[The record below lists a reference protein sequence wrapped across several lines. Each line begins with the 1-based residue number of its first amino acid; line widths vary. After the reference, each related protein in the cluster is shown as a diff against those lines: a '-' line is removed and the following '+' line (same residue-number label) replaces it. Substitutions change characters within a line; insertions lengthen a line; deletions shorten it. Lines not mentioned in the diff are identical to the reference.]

1 MKKILLFSAFILAA
15 AGVFANDPSE
25 VSEKVLKAFRETFT
39 EARQVSWQES
49 DDNYAVR
56 FMQKDVRYIVY
67 YNKEGIITHSM
78 RFYQPGL
85 LPVNILK
92 EIKNSYKNKAPYGV
106 TEITNDGEVAYFVK
120 MEDAK
125 YWYTVKFSAYGN
137 SELYEKFK
145 KQQ

>member
-15 AGVFANDPSE
+15 AGAFANYPSE

-67 YNKEGIITHSM
+67 YSKDGIITHSM

-92 EIKNSYKNKAPYGV
+92 EIKNSYKSKIPYGV
-106 TEITNDGEVAYFVK
+106 TEITSDGEVAYFVK

-125 YWYTVKFSAYGN
+125 YWYTVKFSAYGS

>member
-1 MKKILLFSAFILAA
+1 MKKILLFSVFVLAA
-15 AGVFANDPSE
+15 AGAFANDPSE

-49 DDNYAVR
+49 DNTYTVR
-56 FMQKDVRYIVY
+56 FMQKEVRYIVCY
-67 YNKEGIITHSM
+67 SKEGVITHSM
-78 RFYQPGL
+78 RFYQPDL

-92 EIKNSYKNKAPYGV
+92 EIKNNYKNKIAYGV
-106 TEITNDGEVAYFVK
+106 TEITSDGEIAYFVK

-125 YWYTVKFSAYGN
+125 YWYTVKFSTYGN
-137 SELYEKFK
+137 GELYEKFK

>member
-1 MKKILLFSAFILAA
+1 MKKILMFSAFVLAA
-15 AGVFANDPSE
+15 AGAFANDPSE

-39 EARQVSWQES
+39 EASQVSWQES
-49 DDNYAVR
+49 NDNYAVR
-56 FMQKDVRYIVY
+56 FMQKEVRYIEY
-67 YNKEGIITHSM
+67 YSKEGVITHSM

-92 EIKNSYKNKAPYGV
+92 EIKNSYKNKSPYGV
-106 TEITNDGEVAYFVK
+106 TEITNNGEVAYFVK

>member
-1 MKKILLFSAFILAA
+1 MKKILLFFVLVLAA
-15 AGVFANDPSE
+15 AGAFAKDPSE

-49 DDNYAVR
+49 DNNYAVR
-56 FMQKDVRYIVY
+56 FMQKEVRYIVY
-67 YNKEGIITHSM
+67 YSKEGVITHSM

-92 EIKNSYKNKAPYGV
+92 EIKNSYKNKIPYGV

-145 KQQ
+145 KQP

>member
-1 MKKILLFSAFILAA
+1 MKKILLFSVFVLAA
-15 AGVFANDPSE
+15 AGAFANDPSE

-49 DDNYAVR
+49 DNTYTVR
-56 FMQKDVRYIVY
+56 FMQKEVRYIVCY
-67 YNKEGIITHSM
+67 SKEGVITHSM
-78 RFYQPGL
+78 RFYQPDL

-92 EIKNSYKNKAPYGV
+92 EIKNNYKNKTAYGV
-106 TEITNDGEVAYFVK
+106 TEITSDGEIAYFVK

-125 YWYTVKFSAYGN
+125 YWYTVKFSAYGD
-137 SELYEKFK
+137 SELYERFK